1 MNDNR
6 LRIMT
11 YNIHSCVGAAECV
24 SPEVTAE
31 AIRHV
36 NPDVAALQEVDDGIP
51 RTGRMSQA
59 QYLSDI
65 LSMESHFCSTV
76 LHPEGRY
83 GLAVISRFKKEV
95 LRCELLPTLRPF
107 RLQRR
112 GAVHVA
118 LQTPV
123 GRIHVFNTHLS
134 LLGLERRIQMG
145 KLMSD
150 RWLGS
155 VPADEPIV
163 FCGDLNAGPASRVY
177 RRLASIL
184 MDVQRAAPRRLRRAK
199 ATFSSRRPLL
209 RIDHIFVS
217 DHLKVISSAVP
228 DQSIFQRASDHLP
241 VYADL
246 AWSRIADPGAP
257 NHGPN

>member
-1 MNDNR
+1 MEDNR
-6 LRIMT
+6 LRVMT

-31 AIRHV
+31 AIRQV

-59 QYLSDI
+59 RYLSEI
-65 LSMESHFCSTV
+65 LKMGSYFCSTV
-76 LHPEGRY
+76 LHAEGRY
-83 GLAVISRFKKEV
+83 GLAVISRFEKEV
-95 LRCELLPTLRPF
+95 LRCELLPTLWPF

-112 GAVHVA
+112 GAVHIA
-118 LQTPV
+118 LLTPV
-123 GRIHVFNTHLS
+123 GRIHIFNTHLS
-134 LLGLERRIQMG
+134 LLGLERRLQLG
-145 KLMSD
+145 KLMGE

-163 FCGDLNAGPASRVY
+163 FCGDLNASPASRVY
-177 RRLASIL
+177 RRLASVL
-184 MDVQRAAPRRLRRAK
+184 TDVQRAAPRRLRRAR

-217 DHLKVISSAVP
+217 AHLKVLSSVVP

-246 AWSRIADPGAP
+246 AWHRTADSGAATAAAK
-257 NHGPN
+257 